1 MKTRLFALLLAL
13 TLALCVLPAAA
24 EEITP
29 LNVGGMAVFDDCTVF
44 LNEIAW
50 YGRVEGNVLTP
61 ANGAPTMLAIRMQ
74 VLNRAWSNR
83 DFGLDS
89 GITVHYGTAF
99 SQTGIVVEEL
109 ENDAD
114 GLRFYRD
121 TAVSVGPL
129 QAKNIVAY
137 CPVSPLMYYSPEV
150 LEVDLVIGGHRLQ
163 APLGAA
169 DEPADDPY
177 VVQPSPDQGGAPYF
191 PSYTAQPAPAES
203 AGGVIRIGG
212 QTQVTRIELS
222 VPVRYVDENG
232 RALQNDTY
240 LTVPLGGMA
249 ALTAPDIAGYVYNHY
264 SFVLNGRSQTGYG
277 LGIAVYDNGDGAL
290 DKQSLTLHYRAER
303 PAYTP
308 AQAVTTYRWDTQF
321 RPGIATAPDGRGDN
335 ANVYLS
341 LDNLHDN
348 NPNTSLSWLLYVSE
362 RTDGIPEFTVGFSNA
377 SISAIGV
384 RNGKTTSERDY
395 RTFARLAS
403 IHLRIHTT
411 TGDTLNTW
419 VTLPDEYHADYQ
431 VLPLE
436 KTYNNVSSIELWIE
450 GGANQGFYMG
460 EGEYAY
466 TIHVTD
472 IQFYAPGATPAAP
485 TATPGIIPGYS
496 Y

>member
-150 LEVDLVIGGHRLQ
+150 LEVDNRSFLQ
-163 APLGAA
+163 KTWDAIRDSFTGIV
-169 DEPADDPY
+169 E
-177 VVQPSPDQGGAPYF
+177 YF
-191 PSYTAQPAPAES
+191 
-203 AGGVIRIGG
+203 
-212 QTQVTRIELS
+212 
-222 VPVRYVDENG
+222 
-232 RALQNDTY
+232 
-240 LTVPLGGMA
+240 
-249 ALTAPDIAGYVYNHY
+249 
-264 SFVLNGRSQTGYG
+264 
-277 LGIAVYDNGDGAL
+277 
-290 DKQSLTLHYRAER
+290 
-303 PAYTP
+303 
-308 AQAVTTYRWDTQF
+308 
-321 RPGIATAPDGRGDN
+321 
-335 ANVYLS
+335 
-341 LDNLHDN
+341 
-348 NPNTSLSWLLYVSE
+348 
-362 RTDGIPEFTVGFSNA
+362 
-377 SISAIGV
+377 
-384 RNGKTTSERDY
+384 RN
-395 RTFARLAS
+395 
-403 IHLRIHTT
+403 
-411 TGDTLNTW
+411 
-419 VTLPDEYHADYQ
+419 
-431 VLPLE
+431 
-436 KTYNNVSSIELWIE
+436 
-450 GGANQGFYMG
+450 
-460 EGEYAY
+460 
-466 TIHVTD
+466 
-472 IQFYAPGATPAAP
+472 
-485 TATPGIIPGYS
+485 
-496 Y
+496 